1 MGVVSLAQLSLSI
14 ASLTLQDSSLP
25 ASPGFT
31 ILLTVVDVFVS
42 NQFFSKDT
50 LAKYLPRIAPPPLF
64 SATHEQKDSPV
75 TDSGLGVP
83 LQAPA
88 RVAGSIGV
96 FSDSACP

>member
-50 LAKYLPRIAPPPLF
+50 LAKYLPRIAPPPFILCH
-64 SATHEQKDSPV
+64 S
-75 TDSGLGVP
+75 
-83 LQAPA
+83 
-88 RVAGSIGV
+88 
-96 FSDSACP
+96 